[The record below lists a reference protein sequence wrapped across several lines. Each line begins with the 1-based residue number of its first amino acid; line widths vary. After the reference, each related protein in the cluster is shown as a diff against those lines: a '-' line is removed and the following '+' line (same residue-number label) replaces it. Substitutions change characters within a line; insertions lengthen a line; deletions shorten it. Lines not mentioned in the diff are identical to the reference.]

1 MNEPLTSCIYDC
13 EVVHVRLSPKK
24 HRFAYRL
31 FYLDLDLDE
40 VPRLSRKLWPF
51 SHNAF
56 NLYTFRDRDH
66 LDLGRPTLRESLTA
80 WLQERGVTLPEGCRI
95 RLITLPRILGYIF
108 NPVSFYLISDGAGEP
123 RHVVVEVCNTFR
135 ELKPWLIA
143 EPERPGFFRIRVP
156 KHFYVSPF
164 SSLTTEFEFRVQ
176 VPDEKL
182 AIHINDLE
190 GGECTLTSWMN
201 GERRALTN
209 ARLFWYAVR
218 FPFLTL
224 QVILKIHWQ
233 ALRLWFKGVPF
244 FQKTADPELQRDL
257 HRPHHSL
264 HKPTRP

>member
-1 MNEPLTSCIYDC
+1 MSEPLTSCIYDC

-40 VPRLSRKLWPF
+40 VPRLQQRLWPF
-51 SHNAF
+51 GHNAF
-56 NLYTFRDRDH
+56 NLYTFRDKDH
-66 LDLGRPTLRESLTA
+66 LDLGLPTLRDNLTS
-80 WLQERGVTLPEGCRI
+80 WLKKQHITLPDKSRI
-95 RLITLPRILGYIF
+95 RLITLPRVLGYIF
-108 NPVSFYLISDGAGEP
+108 NPVSFYVISDRTGKP
-123 RHVVVEVCNTFR
+123 LHVVVEVCNTFR

-143 EPERPGFFRIRVP
+143 APERPGFFRIRAP

-164 SSLTTEFEFRVQ
+164 SSLTTEFEFRIQ

-182 AIHINDLE
+182 SIHINDFA
-190 GGECTLTSWMN
+190 GGECTLTSWMH
-201 GERRALTN
+201 GERRPLTN
-209 ARLFWYAVR
+209 ARLLFYAVR

-233 ALRLWFKGVPF
+233 AFLLWLKGVPF
-244 FQKTADPELQRDL
+244 FQKTANPQLQRDL

-264 HKPTRP
+264 QKATRS